1 MSDTNVEVVDSVE
14 VEEREKK
21 QRKQYNVSDEQFVE
35 AWQTSRSA
43 AACAEKLGMPKNIV
57 LARSAVYRKRG
68 IQLKKMERKNPR
80 RLDVDK
86 LNRKIESLGGAAASQ
101 E

>member
-1 MSDTNVEVVDSVE
+1 MSETNTTAVETP
-14 VEEREKK
+14 VEEKEKK
-21 QRKQYNVSDEQFVE
+21 QRKQYNVSDAQFVE
-35 AWQTSRSA
+35 AWQTSKSA
-43 AACAEKLGMPKNIV
+43 QEAADKLHMPKNIV

-80 RLDVDK
+80 RLDVEK
-86 LNRKIESLGGAAASQ
+86 LNKQIETLGGASAKQ